1 MVKQVSE
8 DKENDTLEF
17 NEFLTMMGLQNIED
31 IKFSALVEAFRLNL
45 TNFLIFFLIFKLF
58 SVFDKDNDGYLSI
71 GELRKIMTTM
81 GQRMKKRE
89 VEEMVLEADLGK
101 NGLINLK
108 GNNFSVA
115 KVTLQSQMS
124 VRLFVRHQNPSTA

>member
-8 DKENDTLEF
+8 DKENETLEF

-31 IKFSALVEAFRLNL
+31 IKFSALVEAFRFFR
-45 TNFLIFFLIFKLF
+45 FLILLSFISKLF
-58 SVFDKDNDGYLSI
+58 KSVFDKDNDGYLSV

-89 VEEMVLEADLGK
+89 VEEMVLEADLCK

-108 GNNFSVA
+108 GNIVYM
-115 KVTLQSQMS
+115 KET
-124 VRLFVRHQNPSTA
+124 T